1 MSLLDEMMEPCVFV
15 DKKRTPD
22 GEGGYITEWE
32 DGAEF
37 LAAIIRDSTMQAR
50 IAEQDGVTSVY
61 TVTTH
66 SGTHLDYHDVI
77 KRKSDGKI
85 FRITSDGGDKK
96 SPTGSTLDIV
106 QVTAEKWSLTS

>member
-1 MSLLDEMMEPCVFV
+1 MNLLDSMMETCVFV
-15 DKKRTPD
+15 DKRRTPD

-37 LAAIIRDSTMQAR
+37 QAAIILDSTMQAR
-50 IAEQDGVTSVY
+50 VAEKDGVTSVY

-66 SGTHLDYHDVI
+66 SGTNLDYHDVI

-85 FRITSDGGDKK
+85 FRITSDAGDKK
-96 SPTGSTLDIV
+96 SPNVSSLDIV
-106 QVTAEKWSLTS
+106 QVTAEKWSLTT